1 LSTGPLTSARDIL
14 AASGRREPIRAAAAS
29 PLSRRTGIEELPH
42 GLLERVRRGQP
53 EARAELFRRYAPKV
67 REILFLQ
74 GMCDDVDDGVQEVF
88 VKVFRAELPREE
100 TFLGWFYRVILNTG
114 RDLGRRRRSRQGLM
128 KRLLTAPS
136 PATAAAA
143 ADESARIGDPVLREA
158 LDGLG
163 PEFREVVALRFFA
176 DFSLDEIATC
186 LDVPTGTV
194 KSRLHTAM
202 ARLRVSLTDAGVSP

>member
-1 LSTGPLTSARDIL
+1 M
-14 AASGRREPIRAAAAS
+14 
-29 PLSRRTGIEELPH
+29 SRRTGIEELPH

-128 KRLLTAPS
+128 KRLLAAPS
-136 PATAAAA
+136 PASTAAA
-143 ADESARIGDPVLREA
+143 ADESARIGDPVLRAA

-176 DFSLDEIATC
+176 DFSLDEIAVC

-202 ARLRVSLTDAGVSP
+202 ARLRVSLTDAGATP